1 MVDHFLALWLKLPLA
16 KDRCTYFR
24 FPRGTFSDYHRL
36 LVLSVYASRG
46 TQDCGFKDNLVPA
59 SFPTPEVFLLSALA
73 NAYLTWG
80 LVVLWLRLRASTV
93 EARSAG
99 TKSGEGAKILH
110 LSARP
115 HRTSSPKQNKTWR
128 WVFTEVF
135 TENINPKTRG
145 VAIFTLIPKRV
156 FQVKISS
163 SQIYLH
169 PEQHI

>member
-1 MVDHFLALWLKLPLA
+1 MEGRFWETISWRYIKRRWLKIDAP
-16 KDRCTYFR
+16 
-24 FPRGTFSDYHRL
+24 PSDSQGVLFQTISL

-80 LVVLWLRLRASTV
+80 LVVLWLRLWASTV

-115 HRTSSPKQNKTWR
+115 HRAPPQNRIKPEGGCLLKYSLKILTPK
-128 WVFTEVF
+128 
-135 TENINPKTRG
+135 
-145 VAIFTLIPKRV
+145 
-156 FQVKISS
+156 
-163 SQIYLH
+163 
-169 PEQHI
+169 PEEWQFSL